1 MRKAVKSKI
10 NDQNGFTVMKR
21 VLEVHGFRKMSHNDV
36 IFRTG
41 YEHSQKIC
49 LPLPNIYKLISTS
62 SEK

>member
-1 MRKAVKSKI
+1 MALI
-10 NDQNGFTVMKR
+10 VMKSI
-21 VLEVHGFRKMSHNDV
+21 LEVYGFCKKSHNDV

-41 YEHSQKIC
+41 YGHSRKIC